1 MTIEQLKEV
10 MKFQLQNFSKDDIVI
25 NDDTIHGDVL
35 SDDDGFGHVNPVKIY
50 RDAIRFTLKKEGHE
64 LKKWPDQWLKLSLHD
79 LAIQII

>member
-10 MKFQLQNFSKDDIVI
+10 MKFQLQNFSKDERTI
-25 NDDTIHGDVL
+25 DDNTIHGDVL

-64 LKKWPDQWLKLSLHD
+64 LKKWPDNWLKQSVSE
-79 LAIQII
+79 LASQII